1 MTSTRLP
8 GAFTIAVGSLFGL
21 FAIVSIML
29 GEGNTLANVF
39 LYLIV
44 GTCGLA
50 VIAPRAAFFV
60 FLITCGYVD
69 LFKRLMVVTGRVSMD
84 DLYYVLGLAPALFSC
99 LIISVLV
106 RGVIGGLPMTRFHV
120 WLFVTGCGVVFLNAV
135 LSFLDVDHSIGKVL
149 QGTANGGLYGMLIF
163 VVPMLFR
170 DEEEVLRL
178 FKFVLW
184 TYAPVG
190 LYGIVQKIWGFQDF
204 ELAYLM
210 TGLSIEIKQLF
221 TDRVRAFSTLNSP
234 TSLGA
239 ICAAMVVMPLYLWSV
254 KTTSGSRRIL
264 PLGLALVF
272 SITFL
277 GGLSASTSRTGF
289 VMVAVMTA
297 GIFAFRSRPGTI
309 TFYSIGGAAFA
320 TLLVGAR
327 FFQDRLEWMTFKLTE
342 KLGGSLASETINVNT
357 FSDRL
362 QGFASVLTNPAAYT
376 WFGHGAGRG
385 TDPRDPLYNHDLLSS
400 TLVRWGAV
408 PLFVL
413 IAVTVA
419 FLIWTHGQLL
429 GIRDA
434 RRRNIGAAML
444 SLAMSFFAISIT
456 SGNVL
461 SIFPVNTF
469 FWLAVTATIVIVAAD
484 ARANAPAR
492 KSAASASGA
501 RFASAQRPYITTVH
515 PLPNS

>member
-1 MTSTRLP
+1 MSRLP
-8 GAFTIAVGSLFGL
+8 GAFIIATGGLFGL

-39 LYLIV
+39 LYLII

-50 VIAPRAAFFV
+50 VIEPRTAFFV
-60 FLITCGYVD
+60 FLVTCGYVD
-69 LFKRLMVVTGRVSMD
+69 LFKRLMVVSGRVSMD
-84 DLYYVLGLAPALFSC
+84 DLYYVLGLAPALLSF
-99 LIISVLV
+99 IILSVLV
-106 RGVIGGLPMTRFHV
+106 RGVIGGIHMTKRHV
-120 WLFVTGCGVVFLNAV
+120 WLLATGCGVVLLNAF
-135 LSFLDVDHSIGKVL
+135 LSFLDVDRSIGKVL

-163 VVPMLFR
+163 VIPMLFK
-170 DEEEVLRL
+170 DEDDVLRL
-178 FKFVLW
+178 FKFLLW

-190 LYGIVQKIWGFQDF
+190 FYGIVQKIWGFQDF

-239 ICAAMVVMPLYLWSV
+239 ICAALVVLPLYLWTV
-254 KTTSGSRRIL
+254 KTPNGARRIL

-272 SITFL
+272 SLIFL
-277 GGLSASTSRTGF
+277 GGLAASTSRTGF
-289 VMVAVMTA
+289 VMVAVMAA
-297 GIFAFRSRPGTI
+297 GMVAFRTRTGTVI
-309 TFYSIGGAAFA
+309 FYSIGGSAFA

-327 FFQDRLEWMTFKLTE
+327 FFQDRLEWLTFKLTQ
-342 KLGGSLASETINVNT
+342 KLGGSLSTETINVNT

-362 QGFASVLTNPAAYT
+362 QGFASVLTNPDAYT
-376 WFGHGAGRG
+376 WLGHGAGRG

-400 TLVRWGAV
+400 TLVRYGAV

-413 IAVTVA
+413 IIATAA
-419 FLIWTHGQLL
+419 FLIWTHGHLL
-429 GIRDA
+429 SLHD
-434 RRRNIGAAML
+434 RRRRHICAAML
-444 SLAMSFFAISIT
+444 ALAMSFFVISVT

-469 FWLAVTATIVIVAAD
+469 FWLAVTATIVIVGAD

-492 KSAASASGA
+492 KQAPQTSDGPLPGQHR
-501 RFASAQRPYITTVH
+501 RFISTVH